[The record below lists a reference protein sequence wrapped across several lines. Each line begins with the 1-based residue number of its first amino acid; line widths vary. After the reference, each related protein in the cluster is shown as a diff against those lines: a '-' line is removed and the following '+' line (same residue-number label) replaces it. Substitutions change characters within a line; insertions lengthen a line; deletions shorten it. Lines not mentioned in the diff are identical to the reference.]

1 MNILRPL
8 LDLLVAVMFAALIQ
22 GAELSSLKIPELYK
36 GKSVFHFCVEKGY
49 TALVSGWL
57 ESPANVVYVNVVEP
71 RLHETPL
78 FAAIRNKNVQMVQLL
93 VSHGA
98 RIDTTNKNGLT
109 PINVAQVLAHQ
120 EIIELLLKPAS

>member
-1 MNILRPL
+1 MKILRM
-8 LDLLVAVMFAALIQ
+8 LVAVMCTVVIQ
-22 GAELSSLKIPELYK
+22 GAEPSPITMPELYK

-49 TALVSGWL
+49 TALVSTWL
-57 ESPANVVYVNVVEP
+57 ESSANGVYVNAVEP

-98 RIDTTNKNGLT
+98 RIDTKNKYGLT
-109 PINVAQVLAHQ
+109 PINVAQALAHK
-120 EIIELLLKPAS
+120 ETIALLFKPAS